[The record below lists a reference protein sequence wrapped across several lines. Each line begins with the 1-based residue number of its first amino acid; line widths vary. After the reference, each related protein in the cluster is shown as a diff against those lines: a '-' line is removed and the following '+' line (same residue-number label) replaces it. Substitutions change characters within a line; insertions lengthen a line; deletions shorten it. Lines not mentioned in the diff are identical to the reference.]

1 MYDVHRSYHVTKPP
15 SLLALPSMP
24 GVTSLTSILFQTYCP
39 YFMSSPD
46 YLRPATI
53 HICHLPMVDGEGHV
67 AASSASSGL
76 TSGADKPF
84 D

>member
-1 MYDVHRSYHVTKPP
+1 
-15 SLLALPSMP
+15 
-24 GVTSLTSILFQTYCP
+24 
-39 YFMSSPD
+39 MSSPD
-46 YLRPATI
+46 YLRPATM
-53 HICHLPMVDGEGHV
+53 HICHLMVDGEGHV